1 MTYSVTAGGTR
12 LFCEDW
18 GDGRRLV
25 AVLVRGA
32 EPGLGEECLD
42 EGRARY
48 WTAGARRLMPGPRR

>member
-25 AVLVRGA
+25 AVQVRGA
-32 EPGLGEECLD
+32 
-42 EGRARY
+42 GRVWARNASMR
-48 WTAGARRLMPGPRR
+48 AGRCWMAGGWLMTGPRR